1 MAIHVVME
9 PPASAGKDA
18 SENAVFIRDGF
29 YFFGFIMPV
38 LWLLWHRL
46 WLEAV
51 VTFAATL
58 GLAAVSE
65 WAGLTFAAPL
75 LPLLISLYVGLEGG
89 ALRIARLRRAGWR
102 EWGTIE
108 ADSTEDAEARYIYAD
123 VPVAA
128 DRQPATATSS
138 APSPATARAQPS
150 GAALGLLQ
158 YPGRN

>member
-9 PPASAGKDA
+9 PPASAGRSA
-18 SENAVFIRDGF
+18 SEGAVFVRDGF

-46 WLEAV
+46 WLEAI
-51 VTFAATL
+51 VTLAATL
-58 GLAAVSE
+58 ALAGLSE
-65 WAGLTFAAPL
+65 WAGLTLAAPL

-89 ALRIARLRRAGWR
+89 TLRIAALRRAGWR
-102 EWGTIE
+102 EWGVIE
-108 ADSTEDAEARYIYAD
+108 ADSTEDAEARYFFAD
-123 VPVAA
+123 GHVEAQPEATTIAASPVAA
-128 DRQPATATSS
+128 
-138 APSPATARAQPS
+138 RAQSP